1 MRYTGK
7 IQQALEFMKLPTDA
21 VEWLID
27 VWDVC
32 QLLDDACDGDEIGR
46 SRAEA
51 AAWAIF
57 VRMPANTFWRA
68 NMSNL
73 MPVLAVQV
81 LKWQAANE
89 AEDEGVSDERSFMW
103 RAGYYDLVLLVCQLC
118 GLAQDPKF
126 ILSLYGETYF
136 SYADEMRAPN
146 TIVEEAS

>member
-1 MRYTGK
+1 MRYTESLK
-7 IQQALEFMKLPTDA
+7 SSFERLNLPADA
-21 VEWLID
+21 VEWLLD
-27 VWDVC
+27 VWEVC

-68 NMSNL
+68 NMANL

-89 AEDEGVSDERSFMW
+89 AEDEGEADARSYMW

-118 GLAQDPKF
+118 GLAQDPRF
-126 ILSLYGETYF
+126 ILSLYGESYF
-136 SYADEMRAPN
+136 SYADEMHAPN
-146 TIVEEAS
+146 TVIEGAS

>member
-1 MRYTGK
+1 MRYTGT
-7 IQQALEFMKLPTDA
+7 IQATLNLIALPAEA
-21 VEWLID
+21 VDWLID

-46 SRAEA
+46 ERAEN
-51 AAWAIF
+51 AAWALF
-57 VRMPANTFWRA
+57 VRMPANAFWRA
-68 NMSNL
+68 NMANL

-81 LKWQAANE
+81 LKWQAANS
-89 AEDEGVSDERSFMW
+89 AEDEGEADARSYMW

-126 ILSLYGETYF
+126 ILSHYGETYF

-146 TIVEEAS
+146 TVIEGAS

>member
-7 IQQALEFMKLPTDA
+7 IQQALEFMRLPADA

-68 NMSNL
+68 NMANL

-126 ILSLYGETYF
+126 ILSHYGETYF

>member
-1 MRYTGK
+1 MRYTESLK
-7 IQQALEFMKLPTDA
+7 SSFERLNLPADA
-21 VEWLID
+21 VEWLLD
-27 VWDVC
+27 VWEVC

-68 NMSNL
+68 NMANL

-89 AEDEGVSDERSFMW
+89 AEDDGEADARSYMW

-118 GLAQDPKF
+118 GLAQDPRF
-126 ILSLYGETYF
+126 ILSLYGESYF
-136 SYADEMRAPN
+136 SYADEMHAPN
-146 TIVEEAS
+146 TVIEGAS

>member
-1 MRYTGK
+1 MRYTESLK
-7 IQQALEFMKLPTDA
+7 SSFERLDLPADA
-21 VEWLID
+21 VEWLLD

-46 SRAEA
+46 GRAEA

-68 NMSNL
+68 NMANL

-89 AEDEGVSDERSFMW
+89 AEDEGEADARSYMW
-103 RAGYYDLVLLVCQLC
+103 RAGYYDLVLLVCQIC
-118 GLAQDPKF
+118 GLAQDPRF

-136 SYADEMRAPN
+136 SYADEMHAPN
-146 TIVEEAS
+146 TVIEGAS